1 MSLFSREQLDPYHRA
16 FIRHV
21 RRGVKG
27 SHAMDPG
34 IFSRSNLMIEVSG
47 WKENNY
53 SIQASKCYQVN
64 KKLVSIIL
72 IRRQKTY
79 RN

>member
-47 WKENNY
+47 
-53 SIQASKCYQVN
+53 
-64 KKLVSIIL
+64 
-72 IRRQKTY
+72 
-79 RN
+79 